1 MIHWREDLSGWVLKH
16 HPRKWQATPFRSY
29 RYKTLKNINIL
40 NWKNYKLPARGK
52 ITYLDDV
59 MKYERKRGVPE
70 CKFDLPD
77 WKKEKNSMVTHGIS
91 TKDAFHN
98 KSPRI
103 LMNDMIA
110 KE

>member
-1 MIHWREDLSGWVLKH
+1 MGAETSSQKVAGYTIPKLPIQD
-16 HPRKWQATPFRSY
+16 PR
-29 RYKTLKNINIL
+29 KNINIL